1 MTTTGTLVRDIKF
14 HHGRALQFFS
24 HKPPISE
31 SEIRGGMNNTLYRR
45 GFAWPF
51 QRTHLWRDVAPAKKA
66 ALAITE
72 NEK

>member
-1 MTTTGTLVRDIKF
+1 MRDIKF
-14 HHGRALQFFS
+14 RPPRSGRAPLHFFS

-51 QRTHLWRDVAPAKKA
+51 QRTYIWREVAIVRKGL
-66 ALAITE
+66 LAIAE